1 MANACKKNSIL
12 FHEKQKCQIKWTNA
26 TALHNRGA
34 SAAAF
39 TVILKENYRIG
50 KTRGND
56 RFLYRNIQVRPN
68 EQRGRQTMKNV
79 PQPGC
84 ETSLRLNNVEK
95 KGLTMAATT
104 TSPSASTQRHGPNL
118 ADRTWTDFEPTTWHE
133 SVQRS
138 SASSHC
144 DVGTTNAQFTKYTH
158 LIRSGRASSPRSS
171 CSLTRLAWY
180 YHTYHPSG
188 GLVV

>member
-1 MANACKKNSIL
+1 MKSKTDKSNERMQLRCI
-12 FHEKQKCQIKWTNA
+12 
-26 TALHNRGA
+26 TAAQALLHLL
-34 SAAAF
+34 SY
-39 TVILKENYRIG
+39 KNYRLG

-68 EQRGRQTMKNV
+68 EQRGQQTMKNV

-118 ADRTWTDFEPTTWHE
+118 ADRT
-133 SVQRS
+133 
-138 SASSHC
+138 
-144 DVGTTNAQFTKYTH
+144 
-158 LIRSGRASSPRSS
+158 
-171 CSLTRLAWY
+171 
-180 YHTYHPSG
+180 
-188 GLVV
+188 